1 MASRAAQQ
9 MKDTREL
16 EQDLIWVRSEVLKIA
31 DYDKFSEGGEINA
44 LSMGLVIWEADVEM
58 TQVLDLY
65 KVTLSLEYEGN
76 TDYGIEGE

>member
-1 MASRAAQQ
+1 M
-9 MKDTREL
+9 
-16 EQDLIWVRSEVLKIA
+16 RSEVLKTS

-44 LSMGLVIWEADVEM
+44 LSMGLVTWEADVEM
-58 TQVLDLY
+58 TQVLDLC